1 MRLDRRDQEDLRED
15 LRVTRVT
22 RDRLALR
29 EHLVVLRG
37 TRDRRERRDPHSLDR
52 LDRLDRTDLV
62 ASRDCSDLRGLLDR
76 RVQRVWGLRDLWE
89 RLDLREFRV

>member
-52 LDRLDRTDLV
+52 RVRRVRTDLV